1 MERFLYICLLR
12 KFYVISFMFDS
23 DLFHLFIKQT
33 LIYSDLQMRNIKSDS
48 SFEGN
53 NRRSA
58 DNTKFQSLSQY
69 SIIFQL

>member
-1 MERFLYICLLR
+1 
-12 KFYVISFMFDS
+12 MFDS